1 MPVACICLVA
11 LDEESKWI
19 KDRFTAHQLR
29 HTYATMLYDAGVDV
43 KTAQDFL
50 GHADPTVT
58 MNIYTHLSSQKKE
71 KAILALQQHFS
82 DKIPEAL

>member
-1 MPVACICLVA
+1 MSRLLAILN
-11 LDEESKWI
+11 EEGLPFSPI
-19 KDRFTAHQLR
+19 APFTAHQLR

-82 DKIPEAL
+82 DTIPDAL